1 MDEVFFTK
9 DVIMSPDGKPVFVGK
24 ERQIPSNESHKSEG
38 SKMQCPVCTQM
49 VDYLVGDNTPDGG
62 RQGCESCWRPG
73 TGKIERNENKVE
85 EVIG

>member
-9 DVIMSPDGKPVFVGK
+9 DVIMSPDGKPVFFGK
-24 ERQIPSNESHKSEG
+24 ERQSSPYKAEG
-38 SKMQCPVCTQM
+38 SKMQCPVCTQE